1 MTLFVIIINCG
12 FVQYGVKSGVRFVE
26 NNLSLKNNID
36 KL

>member
-1 MTLFVIIINCG
+1 MTLFVTIINCG
-12 FVQYGVKSGVRFVE
+12 FVQYSVKLGARFVE

>member
-1 MTLFVIIINCG
+1 MALFVTIINCG
-12 FVQYGVKSGVRFVE
+12 FVQYDVNLGVCFVE